1 MASSDE
7 NALVER
13 VFLRIGSAE
22 TDEQLESALARFLT
36 PVLLKLDSKE
46 DGVRKKVMELLVH
59 VNKRLKSLTRV
70 QLPVDDLIVQ
80 FKNPEASSIVT
91 NFTVIYIKLGFPRLE
106 PEKQGERVP
115 ALLSCLEGRSQS
127 QQDSFLQLL
136 MPALEKVKM
145 PPSMDQRREMF
156 ACITTPAMSK
166 LLLTYML
173 DLLLVPYGSHAKIAE
188 LQQAQT
194 RRPATAPASNTPNPI
209 APPGLSITSFR
220 RVMGDNPYQPEQL
233 EKVKLGIVKFLG
245 GDLFTEK
252 DVVCHYIVGAAD
264 TRHSVAT
271 AADMELKKIIGT
283 VDLNDS
289 DILTKLFAIIL
300 GTLEFKGQTPI
311 KPEFKVM
318 QACTRIRMKIMPYIL
333 KARESANTFPCN
345 IQVIFDLLYGQN
357 TNTKLKVHAI
367 QMIHHMCLHCT
378 DNKFSTFS
386 PILQTK
392 LVNLVRDAQ
401 EDRKVLSLAYVALG
415 KLVHRFPQLVATNI
429 ALVQVFFD
437 VMCQVDSDM
446 RLAVQ
451 EALSLMANAFKDLS
465 ELNQK
470 MMVALLM
477 EAIDKEE
484 PQARMMAVQY
494 AEKIFP
500 KDHVASR
507 YILLLAAGDQK
518 EDIRLEAVKGLHA
531 AQGDEKLTSRPVEPA
546 AKVVLP
552 DFSKMVEF
560 VKEKADIRVTTQ
572 NRVVISNS
580 TLPFNQTTF
589 TEILLYLRSCLAH
602 SASLVPDMDGVSA
615 MKEQAPEISKYVQGL
630 MKENNTDRGPVQTY
644 VNLTQMLLKAVGGST
659 PMYCLLEMVAMAPT
673 ELVPQFVQHLGWIKT
688 TVFSMKDDIRDLAAN
703 LYAIIVCKHTDE
715 GQLLEALEFM
725 LNSMNNKSL
734 EAQHGAILT
743 LGHLIG
749 QLLRRRRLESS
760 QGGSL
765 WQKMEK
771 AVEQAVIAIARLVK
785 VTDEN
790 NPMLAAGA
798 CQAIGEIG
806 RNAPLPLP
814 SGSEGEL
821 EGEITKLSVVKNLLA
836 IIKSGKE
843 NTKSKERAALCLGQL
858 CVGEEKFPHR
868 KLAIQGLLD
877 AVTSKQ
883 IELHFTLGEALV
895 FAAQGPTSPAGRDLW
910 TQTEEEWKAIA
921 NYSEDEVEW
930 YLTTVLERYVTSANP
945 HVRQASSVWLLALVK
960 KCSSHP
966 ALQSRLQNLQSAF
979 MQLLSENDDL
989 TQDISSKGLGLV
1001 YEICSTEQKS
1011 ALVSELVDT
1020 LMTGKRKQQTVSA
1033 DTQVFEEGSIGKTP
1047 EGSGLSTYKELCSI
1061 ANELNQPDLIYKFMH
1076 LANHHAMWNSRKG
1089 AAFGFT
1095 TIAAQAGEQLAP
1107 FLPQIVPRLYRY
1119 QFDPNMKIQ
1128 QAMTSIWNALVQD
1141 NKNTVDKYMKEI
1153 LADLLTNLTNNQWR
1167 IRESSCLAVHDLL
1180 RGHALDDVVESL
1192 PELWESCLRVLD
1204 DIKESVRKA
1213 AELACNTL
1221 SRASIK
1227 ICDVSYGK
1235 VGERATTVVLPCLL
1249 KCGLQSPVSE
1259 VRALGLSTILK
1270 ISKNAGVLLKP
1281 HIPVLVTALLEAIS
1295 GLEPQ
1300 VMNYLSV
1307 RVSNEET
1314 QHRLDNA
1321 RIMASKMSP
1330 MMETVN
1336 LCVQY
1341 VDESVLPE
1349 MVPRLTELIKSG
1361 IGVGTKAACSHFVV
1375 SLVHQ
1380 CPKDLTPHTGKLM
1393 GAFLNGVAD
1402 RNMAVRKSYALALGH
1417 LVRIA
1422 KDSSVEKLI
1431 TRMRSWYL
1439 EKEEEAAHNGC
1450 GLTLHAISQQSSDIL
1465 KRHASLTMPLAFLA
1479 MHELAKDGSSN
1490 KGDDSLSLWEEVWT
1504 EVTPGTEGGI
1514 KLYLAEIVS
1523 LLQETIQSQSWATK
1537 AQAARAISTVADKLG
1552 AKLGPPHLGN
1562 LIEALLLG
1570 LQGRTWAGKEALLH
1584 ALQTVCK
1591 SCSSSIK
1598 GSEEED
1604 FVTKIIEDL
1613 LRESRKESI
1622 KYKLEALTCLGE
1634 VVEIFEVDRF
1644 QDVYAILAPVIEK
1657 KEEDMEVDEE
1667 KEELN
1672 SDVKEGQLVC
1682 YYTVLGQIWPIGAR
1696 NTQEARLEGISCL
1709 LCEALQ
1715 GNTRKIQEAIM
1726 KTMHKVIN
1734 RLECLQDV
1742 QKFSANEP
1750 SVATVLQRM
1759 ILSVLPCLGNLKYTV
1774 IRTEALEIVNDIIP
1788 KLTEFQKLQCLS
1800 NETVEKL
1807 RTDLATM
1814 TADSSPEI
1822 QDKSKTLLVMLNA

>member
-7 NALVER
+7 N
-13 VFLRIGSAE
+13 AE

-46 DGVRKKVMELLVH
+46 DGVMELLVH

-70 QLPVDDLIVQ
+70 QLPVDDLI
-80 FKNPEASSIVT
+80 

-127 QQDSFLQLL
+127 QQD
-136 MPALEKVKM
+136 
-145 PPSMDQRREMF
+145 SMDQRREMF

-264 TRHSVAT
+264 TRHR
-271 AADMELKKIIGT
+271 T

-345 IQVIFDLLYGQN
+345 IQ
-357 TNTKLKVHAI
+357 
-367 QMIHHMCLHCT
+367 
-378 DNKFSTFS
+378 
-386 PILQTK
+386 
-392 LVNLVRDAQ
+392 
-401 EDRKVLSLAYVALG
+401 DRKVLSLAYVALG

-673 ELVPQFVQHLGWIKT
+673 ELT

-743 LGHLIG
+743 LGHL
-749 QLLRRRRLESS
+749 
-760 QGGSL
+760 
-765 WQKMEK
+765 
-771 AVEQAVIAIARLVK
+771 IARLVK

-843 NTKSKERAALCLGQL
+843 NTK
-858 CVGEEKFPHR
+858 
-868 KLAIQGLLD
+868 
-877 AVTSKQ
+877 SKQ

-960 KCSSHP
+960 KC
-966 ALQSRLQNLQSAF
+966 N
-979 MQLLSENDDL
+979 L

-1192 PELWESCLRVLD
+1192 PELWESCLR
-1204 DIKESVRKA
+1204 
-1213 AELACNTL
+1213 
-1221 SRASIK
+1221 ASIK

-1300 VMNYLSV
+1300 VMNYLS
-1307 RVSNEET
+1307 
-1314 QHRLDNA
+1314 LDNA

-1349 MVPRLTELIKSG
+1349 MVPRLTELIKS
-1361 IGVGTKAACSHFVV
+1361 
-1375 SLVHQ
+1375 
-1380 CPKDLTPHTGKLM
+1380 GKLM

-1570 LQGRTWAGKEALLH
+1570 LQGRTWAGK
-1584 ALQTVCK
+1584 
-1591 SCSSSIK
+1591 
-1598 GSEEED
+1598 
-1604 FVTKIIEDL
+1604 IIEDL

-1734 RLECLQDV
+1734 R
-1742 QKFSANEP
+1742 K
-1750 SVATVLQRM
+1750 
-1759 ILSVLPCLGNLKYTV
+1759 
-1774 IRTEALEIVNDIIP
+1774 TEVCGQHNNM
-1788 KLTEFQKLQCLS
+1788 K
-1800 NETVEKL
+1800 
-1807 RTDLATM
+1807 
-1814 TADSSPEI
+1814 
-1822 QDKSKTLLVMLNA
+1822 KTIDYELNWVK

>member
-7 NALVER
+7 N
-13 VFLRIGSAE
+13 AE

-46 DGVRKKVMELLVH
+46 DGVMELLVH

-80 FKNPEASSIVT
+80 FKNPEASSI

-127 QQDSFLQLL
+127 QQD
-136 MPALEKVKM
+136 
-145 PPSMDQRREMF
+145 SMDQRREMF

-194 RRPATAPASNTPNPI
+194 RRPATAPANNTPNPI

-264 TRHSVAT
+264 TRHR
-271 AADMELKKIIGT
+271 T

-345 IQVIFDLLYGQN
+345 IQ
-357 TNTKLKVHAI
+357 
-367 QMIHHMCLHCT
+367 
-378 DNKFSTFS
+378 
-386 PILQTK
+386 
-392 LVNLVRDAQ
+392 
-401 EDRKVLSLAYVALG
+401 DRKVLSLAYVALG

-437 VMCQVDSDM
+437 VMCQ
-446 RLAVQ
+446 
-451 EALSLMANAFKDLS
+451 
-465 ELNQK
+465 
-470 MMVALLM
+470 
-477 EAIDKEE
+477 EE

-531 AQGDEKLTSRPVEPA
+531 AQRDEKLTSRPVEPA

-602 SASLVPDMDGVSA
+602 SAGLVPDMDGVSA

-673 ELVPQFVQHLGWIKT
+673 ELT

-743 LGHLIG
+743 LGHL
-749 QLLRRRRLESS
+749 
-760 QGGSL
+760 
-765 WQKMEK
+765 
-771 AVEQAVIAIARLVK
+771 IARLVK

-960 KCSSHP
+960 KC
-966 ALQSRLQNLQSAF
+966 N
-979 MQLLSENDDL
+979 L

-1033 DTQVFEEGSIGKTP
+1033 ETQVFEEGSIGKTP

-1180 RGHALDDVVESL
+1180 RGRALDDVVESL

-1204 DIKESVRKA
+1204 DIKES
-1213 AELACNTL
+1213 
-1221 SRASIK
+1221 ASIK

-1300 VMNYLSV
+1300 
-1307 RVSNEET
+1307 
-1314 QHRLDNA
+1314 LDNA

-1361 IGVGTKAACSHFVV
+1361 IGVGT
-1375 SLVHQ
+1375 
-1380 CPKDLTPHTGKLM
+1380 KLM

-1570 LQGRTWAGKEALLH
+1570 LQGRTWAGK
-1584 ALQTVCK
+1584 
-1591 SCSSSIK
+1591 
-1598 GSEEED
+1598 
-1604 FVTKIIEDL
+1604 IIEDL

-1726 KTMHKVIN
+1726 KTMHKVIT
-1734 RLECLQDV
+1734 R
-1742 QKFSANEP
+1742 
-1750 SVATVLQRM
+1750 
-1759 ILSVLPCLGNLKYTV
+1759 I
-1774 IRTEALEIVNDIIP
+1774 
-1788 KLTEFQKLQCLS
+1788 
-1800 NETVEKL
+1800 
-1807 RTDLATM
+1807 
-1814 TADSSPEI
+1814 
-1822 QDKSKTLLVMLNA
+1822 SKTPMPFQRDCRKTEDRFGYHDSGLQS